1 MKRKTIPEIAKK
13 RLFQEAGSKCPN
25 CQEANVATLEI
36 HHIRPLAQGGGDD
49 EGNLIVLCSNCHS
62 KATAGEILE
71 NDILRLKISLMK
83 KKISSDNRGGE
94 NIINFPGGIN
104 RGIIA
109 NRLKMNK
116 LEINSGRGKIKI
128 NPPEGSIASSLNHR
142 NYIKHLI
149 DRYHQFKV
157 ADIGKENV
165 RYPMLYSAIKGEF
178 GGKWDMIALDKFD
191 LLSSY
196 LQKRIDR
203 TILGRN
209 MKAKNKKRYS
219 TFEEFINK

>member
-1 MKRKTIPEIAKK
+1 MKRKTIPKIVEK

-25 CQEANVATLEI
+25 CQEADVAALQI
-36 HHIRPLAQGGGDD
+36 HHIRPLAQGGRDD

-62 KATAGEILE
+62 KVTAGEILE

-83 KKISSDNRGGE
+83 RKILSYNRCGG
-94 NIINFPGGIN
+94 NIINFPGGTN

-109 NRLKMNK
+109 NKLK
-116 LEINSGRGKIKI
+116 IDSGNGKIRI
-128 NPPEGSIASSLNHR
+128 DPPEGSIASSLYHR

-149 DRYHQFKV
+149 DRYHQFKA
-157 ADIGKENV
+157 ADVGKENV
-165 RYPMLYSAIKGEF
+165 KYPVLYSAIKGKF
-178 GGKWDMIALDKFD
+178 GGEWNMIALDKFD
-191 LLSSY
+191 LLSEY

-209 MKAKNKKRYS
+209 MKVKDKKRYS

>member
-83 KKISSDNRGGE
+83 KKIPSDNRGGG

-104 RGIIA
+104 LGIIA
-109 NRLKMNK
+109 NRLKTNK

-142 NYIKHLI
+142 SYIKHLI
-149 DRYHQFKV
+149 DRYHQFKA

-165 RYPMLYSAIKGEF
+165 RYPMLYSTIKGKF
-178 GGKWDMIALDKFD
+178 GSKWDMIALDKFD